1 MSNYTDI
8 SFLSLR
14 QQIRLIQTKK
24 ISSVELCKFYL
35 EKIHRVNRKYNC
47 FITINDKESL
57 KIAKSI
63 DQKGIK
69 KIMINS

>member
-1 MSNYTDI
+1 MSNFADI

-35 EKIHRVNRKYNC
+35 EKIYQVNKQYNC
-47 FITINDKESL
+47 FIAINDKES
-57 KIAKSI
+57 
-63 DQKGIK
+63 
-69 KIMINS
+69 